1 MKQDIDFIK
10 LGKDIISEQLKS
22 LKHLQDQINVEFA
35 DVVNLIFNSS
45 GRLMIIGLGKSG
57 IIGRK
62 ISATLNSTG
71 TLSSFIHASDALHG
85 DLGSLVLQD
94 IVLFISKSGNT
105 EEIKQLIPIIKA
117 RKIQIV
123 AMTANLNSYL
133 AKESDYVLNVSIN
146 QEVCPNNLAP
156 TTSTTLQLVMGDTLA
171 VCLMK
176 LNNFST
182 DDFARLHPGGM
193 LGNRLNLAV
202 KDLCDFS
209 LKPFVDI
216 NDPLEKVI
224 VEISS
229 KRLGATAVLESNTII
244 GVITDGDLRRML
256 AKKSDLSD
264 ILASDLMTIEPKIID
279 LNDLAYH
286 AFSIMK
292 NHSITQLL
300 VHEKNKYMGVIHL
313 HDILKRNIF

>member
-85 DLGSLVLQD
+85 DLGSLGLQD

>member
-10 LGKDIISEQLKS
+10 LGKDIISEQLKA
-22 LKHLQDQINVEFA
+22 LKNLQDQIDVEFA

-45 GRLMIIGLGKSG
+45 GRLVIIGLGKSG

-71 TLSSFIHASDALHG
+71 TPSSFIHASDALHG
-85 DLGSLVLQD
+85 DLGSLGLQD

-105 EEIKQLIPIIKA
+105 EEIKQLTSIVKKRKIPI
-117 RKIQIV
+117 V
-123 AMTANLNSYL
+123 GMTANLSSYL
-133 AKESDYVLNVSIN
+133 ANESDYILNVSIN
-146 QEVCPNNLAP
+146 KEVCPNNLAP

-176 LNNFST
+176 LNSFSK

-193 LGNRLNLAV
+193 LGNRLNLTV

-216 NDPLEKVI
+216 NDGFEKVI

-229 KRLGATAVLESNTII
+229 KRLGATAVLESNEII
-244 GVITDGDLRRML
+244 GIITDGDLRRML
-256 AKKSDLSD
+256 EKKSDLSD
-264 ILASDLMTIEPKIID
+264 ILASDLMTLNPKIID
-279 LNDLAYH
+279 LNDLAYQ

-300 VHEKNKYMGVIHL
+300 VHEENKYMGVLHL